1 MSQSRS
7 QTSQGTGLANK
18 ISNAI
23 SRILSNQSCT
33 LEDDDVADLV
43 SLLKELNLH
52 TELTVKLS
60 STNKINTILSKADS
74 SDSIF

>member
-43 SLLKELNLH
+43 SLLKELNSH

>member
-43 SLLKELNLH
+43 SLLKELNSH

-60 STNKINTILSKADS
+60 STNNINTILSKADS